1 MIFDYMGYFS
11 KYRFIVALIIMAL
24 SLQGCD
30 WVKGMVGMPT
40 SEDIAR
46 MKLELQQ
53 QEEARQQEVARA
65 QRIQDSLQMA
75 AQQAQTNEVGGYY
88 VVLGSFK
95 DHRNAEALE
104 KLVKSFGYEPEQILL
119 KNGFMMVAVGG
130 HSTYSGA
137 YRTMEKIGDQDFCPY
152 DMWIY
157 GASQGLHSGN

>member
-11 KYRFIVALIIMAL
+11 KYRFIIALIIMAL

-75 AQQAQTNEVGGYY
+75 AQQAQTNEVGG
-88 VVLGSFK
+88 
-95 DHRNAEALE
+95 
-104 KLVKSFGYEPEQILL
+104 
-119 KNGFMMVAVGG
+119 
-130 HSTYSGA
+130 
-137 YRTMEKIGDQDFCPY
+137 
-152 DMWIY
+152 
-157 GASQGLHSGN
+157 

>member
-11 KYRFIVALIIMAL
+11 KYRFVVALLFMAL

-30 WVKGMVGMPT
+30 WVKGQMGMPT

-46 MKLELQQ
+46 MKQELQQ
-53 QEEARQQEVARA
+53 QEMARQQEAARA

-75 AQQAQTNEVGGYY
+75 AQQTSLRKVEGYY
-88 VVLGSFK
+88 VVLGSFR

-104 KLVKSFGYEPEQILL
+104 KLVKGFGHQPEQILL

-157 GASQGLHSGN
+157 SASQGLHSEN